1 MRILSCHQQHTVALS
16 FLPYAAGKQQPEGE
30 MPKIRNFHFIN
41 SSQRDNARSN
51 EPCACKKDIPDE
63 CLHSD
68 WDVFFCKHTAN
79 AATTRDAKHS
89 ESVGMADVSGVFL
102 LSMKARR

>member
-1 MRILSCHQQHTVALS
+1 MQ
-16 FLPYAAGKQQPEGE
+16 
-30 MPKIRNFHFIN
+30 MPKTRHLELQE

-51 EPCACKKDIPDE
+51 EPCACEKDIPDE

-89 ESVGMADVSGVFL
+89 ESVGMADVSGVFFIEL
-102 LSMKARR
+102 W

>member
-1 MRILSCHQQHTVALS
+1 MLH
-16 FLPYAAGKQQPEGE
+16 
-30 MPKIRNFHFIN
+30 

-51 EPCACKKDIPDE
+51 EPCACKKDIPDG

-79 AATTRDAKHS
+79 AATKRDAKHS
-89 ESVGMADVSGVFL
+89 ESVGMADVSGGCLLLIIVFSCGETQKIL
-102 LSMKARR
+102 YRKAPWGRG